1 MRINF
6 GRPINRYQYDI
17 ILWPE
22 GYDNVSYTRRTVFFF
37 PSRHSRIFFIRVIYY
52 THSSMGR
59 MGGAY
64 RENDITWNFIE
75 EPFIRPSDIKYGQ
88 NIMRKKVENGRSRR
102 KQESKVENLINV
114 HENSRGSA
122 LLIWIIVCLL
132 FLLRL

>member
-1 MRINF
+1 
-6 GRPINRYQYDI
+6 
-17 ILWPE
+17 
-22 GYDNVSYTRRTVFFF
+22 
-37 PSRHSRIFFIRVIYY
+37 
-52 THSSMGR
+52 MGR

-122 LLIWIIVCLL
+122 LLIWIIVYLL
-132 FLLRL
+132 VLLRL